1 MINVDTWN
9 TPQDATLNSF
19 LALFKSCKV
28 MLSDELAAEGEVS
41 ESSQAVLC
49 LSFQT
54 SSSTCR

>member
-1 MINVDTWN
+1 MLTHGA
-9 TPQDATLNSF
+9 PPKMLLLSSF

-28 MLSDELAAEGEVS
+28 VLSDELAEEGEVP

-54 SSSTCR
+54 SSSTCG